1 MSYRIFYDDKIIY
14 DPYSNDVITDPKLSA
29 ESNAAHYFD
38 FTISPK
44 HTLYNVI
51 QERSGIIT
59 VYSDRT
65 KLFAGYV
72 SEIADDFD
80 GYKDITCVG
89 VLDYLG
95 DTLVRPYS
103 TIDGEQELTAPSS
116 YDGYFQWLIDQHNSH
131 MLDSRKQFTVGI
143 NQAGLLDKNN
153 YIYRSSTQLP
163 TTASEI
169 ENKIL
174 DYGGYLSVRYENTT
188 NVLDFYADAHE
199 SNTQII
205 DFGVNL
211 IDFKR
216 TSSVDKQYTAIR
228 PMGATPQSTE
238 TGKQEKPITIASLSD
253 GGTKYPDIAKMGD
266 VVYSISGVTRY
277 GYREY
282 SYSNTDI
289 TTQDYLLDAACTQ
302 LQRLLSPSL
311 TLDIKAVDMALF
323 VEGFDHL
330 DIGQAV
336 RVRSKPHNIDE
347 YLMVTSIDLDLQDPG
362 NTEYTLGV
370 TYDTLTGQQ
379 SAYLKSLNSGINSAL
394 DSVEKI
400 DQTAKDAAKNADEAL
415 IASSKSII
423 KTDEEYYNSIS
434 PTELSGGEWQNEN
447 VWEDSKYVW
456 NRSLITYGDNTTE
469 YSPSETGICIS
480 GNTGDQGVPGE
491 TGPQGPRGPQG
502 EKGTDGKMLYAT
514 SSTESNVGDKIATL
528 SSGEIVL
535 TDGLTVSVTFTNG
548 NTAASPT
555 LNINSTGSNPIYTN
569 GIQFAYWTAGATV
582 VFVYSSGNWYSASTP
597 VYANTA
603 TIGNPADKNI
613 YIDSDSVDI
622 RTGSIVSSS
631 FTADTVSLGQNSPS
645 ATINMRGNT
654 FSINTHKEDNPD
666 GDYEIAQIENVG
678 DNFRI
683 HAYNEDAKD
692 GGNGIG
698 ISENY
703 RETSIE
709 SQYAHGT
716 KGSYDYNS
724 MTLNLFAEA
733 GYSTSR
739 SVANGAIQIYANATS
754 EFDSETSYYKG
765 ESSIRLLA
773 DKIYLY
779 DNALLADI
787 VFESG
792 IKDDWHYKKWLNGEM
807 ECWKKIE
814 YKNTGWNSWGSIYE
828 SIPDVPQYTY
838 PITFKD
844 VPSFHVE
851 ICDSTLNHYIAGIE
865 YHFGNGT
872 ASKSPNFVLL
882 RGTSYDRTGTY
893 YMTIYAKGLWK

>member
-174 DYGGYLSVRYENTT
+174 DYGGYLSVRYENAT

-216 TSSVDKQYTAIR
+216 TSSVDKQYTAVR

-311 TLDIKAVDMALF
+311 TLDIQAVDMALF

-423 KTDEEYYNSIS
+423 KTDEEYYNSVS

-469 YSPSETGICIS
+469 YSPSEIGICIS
-480 GNTGDQGVPGE
+480 GNTGE
-491 TGPQGPRGPQG
+491 TGPKGEQGD
-502 EKGTDGKMLYAT
+502 DGQMLYAT
-514 SSTESNVGDKIATL
+514 SSTESNAGDKIATL
-528 SSGEIVL
+528 SSGEIIL

-555 LNINSTGSNPIYTN
+555 LNINSTGSKPIYTN
-569 GIQFAYWTAGATV
+569 GVQFAYWTAGATV
-582 VFVYSSGNWYSASTP
+582 VFVYASGSWYSASTP

-692 GGNGIG
+692 EGNGIG

-739 SVANGAIQIYANATS
+739 SVANGAIQIYADATS

-792 IKDDWHYKKWLNGEM
+792 IKDGWHYKKWLNGEM

-828 SIPDVPQYTY
+828 SIPDIPQYTY

-844 VPSFHVE
+844 VPSFRAE
-851 ICDSTLNHYIAGIE
+851 ICDSTLNHYISGIE